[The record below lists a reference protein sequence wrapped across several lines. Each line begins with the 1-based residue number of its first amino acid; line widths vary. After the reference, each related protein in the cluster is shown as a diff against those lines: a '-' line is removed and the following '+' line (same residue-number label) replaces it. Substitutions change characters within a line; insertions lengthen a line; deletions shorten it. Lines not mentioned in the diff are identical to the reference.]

1 MEEAYN
7 IEEGYRYHIM
17 RVAFRMK
24 KLCYSDDNCT
34 ESSYTNE
41 YAEKFR
47 NNLSDEHKKIY
58 DNYRILYMMSDLPDF
73 NDNKN
78 KPKLY
83 VNKNCHSCTILGHQN
98 LFELNKLYN
107 VVQIEDND
115 NVPRL
120 EDGDNK
126 YIGIDLMRKLYQN
139 ININDIKDDKLE
151 KMIEN
156 DHRNCTHE

>member
-1 MEEAYN
+1 MEEAY
-7 IEEGYRYHIM
+7 RYNIM

-24 KLCYSDDNCT
+24 NLFDNDA
-34 ESSYTNE
+34 SYTDE

-47 NNLSDEHKKIY
+47 NKLSDEHKKIY
-58 DNYRILYMMSDLPDF
+58 DNYRILYMLTHLPDS
-73 NDNKN
+73 NNKN
-78 KPKLY
+78 KPNLY

-107 VVQIEDND
+107 IVQIEDND

-139 ININDIKDDKLE
+139 ININDIEDDKLE